1 MAQKE
6 TSAHIPIIADIRR
19 KAFKPVYLLM
29 GEEPYYIDLITEEII
44 RHALKDEDR
53 DFNQTIVYGADTD
66 MPTILTASRR
76 YPMMSERQL
85 VVVKEMQMMRSID
98 DLLLYLQNPQPT
110 TVLVLNYKNGTL
122 KNKKIIAEI
131 NRQGVVFESKRT

>member
-53 DFNQTIVYGADTD
+53 DFNQTIVYGADNPHSLSALSDDVGT
-66 MPTILTASRR
+66 TIGCCEGNA
-76 YPMMSERQL
+76 
-85 VVVKEMQMMRSID
+85 D
-98 DLLLYLQNPQPT
+98 D
-110 TVLVLNYKNGTL
+110 
-122 KNKKIIAEI
+122 AEY
-131 NRQGVVFESKRT
+131 R

>member
-53 DFNQTIVYGADTD
+53 DFNHF
-66 MPTILTASRR
+66 
-76 YPMMSERQL
+76 
-85 VVVKEMQMMRSID
+85 K
-98 DLLLYLQNPQPT
+98 T
-110 TVLVLNYKNGTL
+110 TVTPGKGLPP
-122 KNKKIIAEI
+122 
-131 NRQGVVFESKRT
+131 

>member
-1 MAQKE
+1 
-6 TSAHIPIIADIRR
+6 
-19 KAFKPVYLLM
+19 M

-76 YPMMSERQL
+76 YPMMAERL
-85 VVVKEMQMMRSID
+85 LAVV
-98 DLLLYLQNPQPT
+98 
-110 TVLVLNYKNGTL
+110 
-122 KNKKIIAEI
+122 
-131 NRQGVVFESKRT
+131 

>member
-53 DFNQTIVYGADTD
+53 DFNQTIVYGAD

-122 KNKKIIAEI
+122 KNKKIIFQ
-131 NRQGVVFESKRT
+131 NKGNKYKLYLTK